1 MAGLNEVVRA
11 LGERRDVATV
21 VLASADG
28 LAIHQAGREPA
39 DADAVAALAAA
50 FGRHAGALT
59 EALGHGVPD
68 TAVLESGE
76 RLAIA
81 ARLGGMDWLIVVPDA
96 GADAGALLYD
106 LRRHRAALAALL

>member
-11 LGERRDVATV
+11 LGERRDVASV

-28 LAIHQAGREPA
+28 LAIHQAGG
-39 DADAVAALAAA
+39 DASDAEAVAALAAA
-50 FGRHAGALT
+50 FGRQACALT
-59 EALGHGVPD
+59 EALGHGMLD

-81 ARLGGMDWLIVVPDA
+81 ARLGGMDWLIVVPAA
-96 GADAGALLYD
+96 GADVGALLYD